1 MMPKFLADQL
11 HGELN
16 RAFHQDQLKNILQIY
31 QKVDINFD
39 WQKIF
44 NNICSYFF
52 VQVLYWKTEFCAKY
66 QDNKYGLYNQIER
79 LIGTI
84 YNYDEKYQRQI
95 DFEEFSNWFKQK
107 VEEEKQLQTA

>member
-16 RAFHQDQLKNILQIY
+16 RAFHQDQLKNMLQIY
-31 QKVDINFD
+31 QKV
-39 WQKIF
+39 KIF
-44 NNICSYFF
+44 FKVLFLIFF
-52 VQVLYWKTEFCAKY
+52 QVLYWKTEYCAKY

-107 VEEEKQLQTA
+107 VEDEKQLESA